1 MNTSKTEFLSAL
13 LDDET
18 GEFEQRRLLDELKKD
33 DELGDTL
40 SRYAFIGEAM
50 RAGNSGQRMG
60 KGTSLLSR
68 IQAEL
73 EDEPVYTLPAVAA
86 GSRKIHSYR
95 TLGIGMAAAVAA
107 VAVGGVLFLQQA
119 QESGTQKQLAL
130 APAPVPAVQ
139 TLAAVDEVDVRI
151 RQIGQIDPQTR
162 DVLKQYVAQHVKYA
176 STTAIAPSIRAVS
189 YANER

>member
-60 KGTSLLSR
+60 NGTSLLSR

-73 EDEPVYTLPAVAA
+73 DDEPVYTLPVVSA
-86 GSRKIHSYR
+86 KPHKTYSYR
-95 TLGIGMAAAVAA
+95 TLGMGMAAAVAV
-107 VAVGGVLFLQQA
+107 VAVGGVLFLQQPHP
-119 QESGTQKQLAL
+119 SDKQASV
-130 APAPVPAVQ
+130 AVVPASAPAVQ
-139 TLAAVDEVDVRI
+139 ALASAEEVDVRI